1 MLIYRATCRESREAK
16 KNFETAVAKVERIK
30 EERESLKAKF
40 TVIDQF
46 ARANKTPGSSSTAG
60 KVVVAT
66 LPMKDELVDVKGVLA
81 FRELRHVNRV
91 SHTLDSLQ
99 TLEEF
104 EKEWTR
110 RYDGESSTNR
120 QSRMEAMTSMLG
132 RLIGI

>member
-1 MLIYRATCRESREAK
+1 MEAK

-66 LPMKDELVDVKGVLA
+66 LPMKDELVDVDGVEA
-81 FRELRHVNRV
+81 FRELRHVHRV
-91 SHTLDSLQ
+91 TNTLES
-99 TLEEF
+99 LEEF

-120 QSRMEAMTSMLG
+120 QSRLGAFIG
-132 RLIGI
+132 RLIGM

>member
-1 MLIYRATCRESREAK
+1 MHRATCREHIEAK
-16 KNFETAVAKVERIK
+16 KNFDAVVAKRERIK

-40 TVIDQF
+40 TAIDQF
-46 ARANKTPGSSSTAG
+46 AQANKTPGSSTTAG

-66 LPMKDELVDVKGVLA
+66 LPMKDELVDVDGVEA

-91 SHTLDSLQ
+91 TNTLES
-99 TLEEF
+99 LEEF

-120 QSRMEAMTSMLG
+120 QSRLGAFIG
-132 RLIGI
+132 RLIGM

>member
-1 MLIYRATCRESREAK
+1 MHRATSREYSVAK
-16 KNFETAVAKVERIK
+16 KNFDTVVAKVERIK

-40 TVIDQF
+40 TAIDQF
-46 ARANKTPGSSSTAG
+46 ARANETPCSSSTGG
-60 KVVVAT
+60 KLVVAT

-110 RYDGESSTNR
+110 RYDGESSSNC
-120 QSRMEAMTSMLG
+120 QSRMEAMTNMLG
-132 RLIGI
+132 RFIGI

>member
-1 MLIYRATCRESREAK
+1 M
-16 KNFETAVAKVERIK
+16 ERIK

-40 TVIDQF
+40 TAIDQF
-46 ARANKTPGSSSTAG
+46 ARANKIPGSSSTAG

-66 LPMKDELVDVKGVLA
+66 LPMKDELVDVDGVEA

-91 SHTLDSLQ
+91 TNTLES
-99 TLEEF
+99 LEEF
-104 EKEWTR
+104 ENEWTR

-120 QSRMEAMTSMLG
+120 QSRMEAMKNMFG

>member
-1 MLIYRATCRESREAK
+1 M
-16 KNFETAVAKVERIK
+16 VAKVERIK
-30 EERESLKAKF
+30 EERESLKATFKA
-40 TVIDQF
+40 IDLF
-46 ARANKTPGSSSTAG
+46 ARVNETPGG
-60 KVVVAT
+60 KLVVAT
-66 LPMKDELVDVKGVLA
+66 LPMKDELVDVNGVEA

-91 SHTLDSLQ
+91 THTLESLE

-120 QSRMEAMTSMLG
+120 QSRMEAMTNMLG

>member
-1 MLIYRATCRESREAK
+1 MHRAICREYSEAK
-16 KNFETAVAKVERIK
+16 KNFDAAVAKVERIK

-40 TVIDQF
+40 TAIDQF
-46 ARANKTPGSSSTAG
+46 ARANKIPGSSSTAG

-66 LPMKDELVDVKGVLA
+66 LPMKDELVDVDGVEA

-91 SHTLDSLQ
+91 TNTLES
-99 TLEEF
+99 LEEF
-104 EKEWTR
+104 ENEWTR

-120 QSRMEAMTSMLG
+120 QSRMEAMKNMFG